1 MAVTDCADAH
11 SAPAT
16 VVADLGRSAESSSN
30 SMNYNENPNHE
41 RTRNALRI
49 AGFVFCT
56 IGGVFALIGVI
67 DFFSVFGTFKQPTLF
82 WCLMVGVLLIGI
94 GSWCVKAGFLGAA
107 SKYVADEVTPT
118 VARSTKYVAREVGA
132 ALQETLAEDSTRKNE
147 RHDPAARLKQLEQ
160 LKADGLVSG
169 EEYAR
174 KRQEILN
181 VL

>member
-1 MAVTDCADAH
+1 MV
-11 SAPAT
+11 
-16 VVADLGRSAESSSN
+16 
-30 SMNYNENPNHE
+30 
-41 RTRNALRI
+41 
-49 AGFVFCT
+49 
-56 IGGVFALIGVI
+56 IGAI
-67 DFFSVFGTFKQPTLF
+67 DFFSAFGTPFKQPTLF
-82 WCLMVGVLLIGI
+82 WCWMVGIPLAGI
-94 GSWCVKAGFLGAA
+94 GGMCVRAGFLGAA

-132 ALQETLAEDSTRKNE
+132 ALKETRGDDSTRKNE